1 MIVENEPSSTTVG
14 GQAADLTTPSERQD
28 VNVLKA
34 ESWTDVLSLLSGELA
49 AADRAGGWN
58 EELRLKWLGH
68 VTGWLPSGWLPSG
81 FQPSEWLPS
90 GFLPSDAAWLL
101 RSLQRDGI
109 TSGPIVDALANAKQ
123 GIPGVATPAAVAAS
137 VKEVARGVRR
147 FSFKGSAP
155 QLQRQLDDGTLHLVH
170 LQKVVSGV
178 TGREPGFTVNLNVVH
193 GALRRMW
200 QQTGHW
206 RSGKPVR
213 SAVDTGIATRLGTLA
228 FARDH
233 WWRPTDDEEARGAAA
248 EVLDLFEIHALP
260 WFDRLS
266 NPHDAIDWLLAQ
278 DGNFVLL
285 EVAGA
290 LLAERPHDG
299 RRANAE
305 RSLQSWSP
313 RIGGEQRPVLD
324 WLLGRLK
331 EGNGPTGPRQ
341 TGDL

>member
-1 MIVENEPSSTTVG
+1 MIVENEPSSTAVG
-14 GQAADLTTPSERQD
+14 GQAADFTPSERQD

-34 ESWTDVLSLLSGELA
+34 ESWRDVLSLLSGELT

-58 EELRLKWLGH
+58 EDLRLKWLGH
-68 VTGWLPSGWLPSG
+68 VTGWLPSG
-81 FQPSEWLPS
+81 FLPS

-109 TSGPIVDALANAKQ
+109 TSGPIVDALADAKQ

-155 QLQRQLDDGTLHLVH
+155 QLQRQLDDETLHLVH
-170 LQKVVSGV
+170 LQKIVSGV

-299 RRANAE
+299 RRADAE
-305 RSLQSWSP
+305 RALRSWSP

-331 EGNGPTGPRQ
+331 EGNNATEPPQ
-341 TGDL
+341 HGDP